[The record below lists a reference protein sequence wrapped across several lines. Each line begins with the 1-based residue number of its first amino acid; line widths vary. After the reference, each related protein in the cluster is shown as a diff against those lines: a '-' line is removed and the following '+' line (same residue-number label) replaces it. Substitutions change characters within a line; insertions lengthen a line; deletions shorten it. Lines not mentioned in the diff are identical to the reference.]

1 MLQPFEML
9 SYNDQLE
16 RLTEA
21 ARVALR
27 SYGYQDSDLHAVAY
41 INNAVFEVHTPDKG
55 HFALRLHRPGHKRLE
70 WIKSELVWLAALC
83 RDTLLCVPQPI
94 QSGDAEPLVYASVDG
109 LSEPIVGLALMV
121 ITRVA
126 LPVYMQ
132 GFAPLLAL
140 MVTLVVPAVVGVP
153 EITPVPVLT
162 LRPGGSGLALKLVG
176 LLVAV
181 IV

>member
-70 WIKSELVWLAALC
+70 
-83 RDTLLCVPQPI
+83 
-94 QSGDAEPLVYASVDG
+94 GDGQAE
-109 LSEPIVGLALMV
+109 
-121 ITRVA
+121 
-126 LPVYMQ
+126 
-132 GFAPLLAL
+132 
-140 MVTLVVPAVVGVP
+140 
-153 EITPVPVLT
+153 
-162 LRPGGSGLALKLVG
+162 K
-176 LLVAV
+176 
-181 IV
+181 